1 MASRWLHSI
10 QHLFLG
16 VYFLSLPA
24 GAAAVADT
32 RAPSAHSDSAS
43 IGITDFLSLE
53 LVVLVGV
60 VLLALVVIARSGKA
74 P

>member
-1 MASRWLHSI
+1 MASRWLYSI
-10 QHLFLG
+10 QYLFLG
-16 VYFLSLPA
+16 VCFLPLPT

-32 RAPSAHSDSAS
+32 RSSSAQSDGASA
-43 IGITDFLSLE
+43 GIIDFLSLE
-53 LVVLVGV
+53 LIVLVGV

>member
-1 MASRWLHSI
+1 MASRWLYSI
-10 QHLFLG
+10 QQLFLC

-24 GAAAVADT
+24 GAATVADT
-32 RAPSAHSDSAS
+32 RASSSHSDGAS

-53 LVVLVGV
+53 LVILVGV